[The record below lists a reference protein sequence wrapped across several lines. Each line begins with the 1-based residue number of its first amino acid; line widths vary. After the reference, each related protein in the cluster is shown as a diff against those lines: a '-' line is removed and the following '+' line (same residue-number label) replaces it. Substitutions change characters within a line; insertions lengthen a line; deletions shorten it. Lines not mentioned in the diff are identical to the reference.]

1 MTQPRDE
8 GGGVPMAVRHGGDA
22 AFVKRCTSLAP
33 GHVCRPRFHPE
44 SFLIV
49 NARWEVDELYSVLA
63 VSLFR
68 LNWGFEPAL
77 SLEHMVPPTATA
89 P

>member
-1 MTQPRDE
+1 MH
-8 GGGVPMAVRHGGDA
+8 VPSAGP
-22 AFVKRCTSLAP
+22 CLST
-33 GHVCRPRFHPE
+33 PRFHPE
-44 SFLIV
+44 SFVIV
-49 NARWEVDELYSVLA
+49 NAGWEVDELYSVLA